1 MRKKGIFIFRKGV
14 QSESTKTRQF
24 SQNLRDSSQM
34 NAPSYDFDT
43 SLEEIISQIKGYY
56 HPRLL
61 QSDEKLVRRA
71 YEFAKKSHEGQKR
84 FSGEAYFVHPVEATK
99 ILLSIN
105 PDVETV
111 AACLLHDVIEDTS
124 ITAEEVGK
132 LFGERVQFL
141 CEGVEKVA
149 KVKLAASDLQQ
160 KKFENFQKLFI
171 AMAQDIRVIF
181 VKLADRIHNLRT
193 LEYVREE
200 KQERIAYESLE
211 IYAPVAEQMGLFGFK
226 NEIEDWSFRILE
238 PEKHARLSTE
248 FNEIRR
254 TRIKYIEQ
262 ARREILK
269 AARQEEFL
277 EKIVSISGREKNI
290 YSLYKKMKR
299 KHVDRVEDIFD
310 LLGVR
315 MVVKTKEDCYRAL
328 GIVHGHWRPIPGRFK
343 DYISV
348 PKPNGYQSLHTTV
361 LGLGQSRVPMEIQI
375 RTERMNTDADLG
387 PAAHWAY
394 KKTGSSDF
402 DSEYLSKTAWLPRK
416 LEKNRPLSAEQF
428 FEEVSQS
435 IFSARVH
442 VFTPKGDVKFL
453 PRGATSV
460 DYAYSVHTEIGDTCV
475 GSLVNGVIRPLDKVL
490 QNGDVVEIL
499 TKAGRKPNPHWL
511 SFVRSTSVRHK
522 IMAALRKD
530 GDFDMLA
537 PEKQKKQE
545 KKVSLSPK
553 REGDETKKNIS
564 TQAELIIGG
573 ETNLS
578 YRFAT
583 CCNPTSKTPLRAYKS
598 RGLQFVVHDACCDEL
613 ARLDIER
620 TFDARFLIV
629 RKMKVFAQQ
638 KVGILHRCAEI
649 FDTRDINILDINIQ
663 KIRGEGVIVH
673 FELGAVRL
681 EDMEKARL
689 AILKVYGINEVELVA

>member
-1 MRKKGIFIFRKGV
+1 MSVPF
-14 QSESTKTRQF
+14 
-24 SQNLRDSSQM
+24 
-34 NAPSYDFDT
+34 YDFDT

-61 QSDEKLVRRA
+61 QSDEKLVRKA
-71 YEFAKKSHEGQKR
+71 YAFAKKSHEGQKR
-84 FSGEAYFVHPVEATK
+84 FSGEEYFIHPVEATK

-111 AACLLHDVIEDTS
+111 IACLLHDVIEDTPV
-124 ITAEEVGK
+124 TAKEVGA

-149 KVKLAASDLQQ
+149 KVKLATSDLQQ

-193 LEYVREE
+193 LEYVREG
-200 KQERIAYESLE
+200 KRERIAYESLE

-226 NEIEDWSFRILE
+226 NEIEDWSFRVLE
-238 PEKHARLSTE
+238 PDAYARLSLE

-254 TRIKYIEQ
+254 IRIKYIEQ

-269 AARQEEFL
+269 AARQENFL
-277 EKIVSISGREKNI
+277 EEIVSVSGRKKNL

-310 LLGVR
+310 LLGIR
-315 MVVKTKEDCYRAL
+315 MVVKTKEDCYRTL
-328 GIVHGHWRPIPGRFK
+328 GIVHSHWRPIPGRFK

-348 PKPNGYQSLHTTV
+348 PKSNGYQSLHTTV
-361 LGLGQSRVPMEIQI
+361 LGLGQSRIPMEIQI
-375 RTERMNTDADLG
+375 RTEKMDTDADLG

-394 KKTGSSDF
+394 KKAGNSDF
-402 DSEYLSKTAWLPRK
+402 DAEYISKTAWLPRK
-416 LEKNRPLSAEQF
+416 LEKNKPLSAEQF

-435 IFSARVH
+435 IFSKRVH

-453 PRGATSV
+453 PRGATSI
-460 DYAYSVHTEIGDTCV
+460 DYAYSVHTEIGNTCV
-475 GSLVNGVIRPLDKVL
+475 GALVNGVIRPLDKVL

-499 TKAGRKPNPHWL
+499 TKSGRKPNPHWL
-511 SFVRSTSVRHK
+511 SFVRSNSVRHK
-522 IMAALRKD
+522 IMVSLRKN
-530 GDFDMLA
+530 GDLEVLTI
-537 PEKQKKQE
+537 EKQKKQE
-545 KKVSLSPK
+545 KKISVSPK
-553 REGDETKKNIS
+553 IETEKKEGRALEKS
-564 TQAELIIGG
+564 ELIIGG
-573 ETNLS
+573 ETDLA

-598 RGLQFVVHDACCDEL
+598 RGLQFVVHDARCDEL
-613 ARLDIER
+613 ARLDQKR
-620 TFDARFLIV
+620 MFDARFLIV
-629 RKMKVFAQQ
+629 KKMNVLAKQ
-638 KVGILHRCAEI
+638 KVGILNRCAEI
-649 FDTRDINILDINIQ
+649 FDKKDINMLDINIQ
-663 KIRGEGVIVH
+663 KIKGGGILLH

-681 EDMEKARL
+681 EDIERARL
-689 AILKVYGINEVELVA
+689 VMMKIYGITEIEILT

>member
-1 MRKKGIFIFRKGV
+1 MKKTKFILWRWDK
-14 QSESTKTRQF
+14 SWSTKTRQF
-24 SQNLRDSSQM
+24 LQNLRDSSQM

-61 QSDEKLVRRA
+61 QSDEKLVRKA
-71 YEFAKKSHEGQKR
+71 YDFAKKSHEGQKR
-84 FSGEAYFVHPVEATK
+84 FSGEEYFIHPVEATK

-111 AACLLHDVIEDTS
+111 AACLLHDVIEDTPV
-124 ITAEEVGK
+124 TAEEVGI
-132 LFGERVQFL
+132 LFGDRVRFL

-193 LEYVREE
+193 LEYVRED
-200 KQERIAYESLE
+200 KRERIAYESLE

-226 NEIEDWSFRILE
+226 NEIEDWSFRVLE

-248 FNEIRR
+248 FNEIRK

-277 EKIVSISGREKNI
+277 EEIISISGREKNL

-328 GIVHGHWRPIPGRFK
+328 GIVHGHWRPILGRFK

-348 PKPNGYQSLHTTV
+348 PKSNGYQSLHTTV

-375 RTERMNTDADLG
+375 RTEKMNTDAELG

-394 KKTGSSDF
+394 KKKGSSDF
-402 DSEYLSKTAWLPRK
+402 DAEYLSKTAWLPRK
-416 LEKNRPLSAEQF
+416 LEKNKPLSAEQF

-435 IFSARVH
+435 IFSQRVH

-460 DYAYSVHTEIGDTCV
+460 DYAYSVHTEIGDACV

-499 TKAGRKPNPHWL
+499 TKPGRKPNPHWL
-511 SFVRSTSVRHK
+511 SFVRSNSVRHK
-522 IMAALRKD
+522 IMAALRRD
-530 GDFDMLA
+530 GDFEIIA

-545 KKVSLSPK
+545 KKKIILEHS
-553 REGDETKKNIS
+553 EIEKKES
-564 TQAELIIGG
+564 TSSQAELIIGG

-583 CCNPTSKTPLRAYKS
+583 CCDPTQKTPLRAYKS
-598 RGLQFVVHDACCDEL
+598 RGLQFVVHDARCDEL
-613 ARLDIER
+613 ARLDVER
-620 TFDARFLIV
+620 MFDARFLIV
-629 RKMKVFAQQ
+629 RKMKVFARQ

-649 FDTRDINILDINIQ
+649 FDTKDINILDITLQ
-663 KIRGEGVIVH
+663 KVRGEGVVIH

-689 AILKVYGINEVELVA
+689 EILKVYGINEVDLVA

>member
-1 MRKKGIFIFRKGV
+1 MV
-14 QSESTKTRQF
+14 
-24 SQNLRDSSQM
+24 
-34 NAPSYDFDT
+34 APSYDFDT
-43 SLEEIISQIKGYY
+43 SLEEIISQIRGYY
-56 HPRLL
+56 HPRFL
-61 QSDEKLVRRA
+61 QSDEKLVRKA
-71 YEFAKKSHEGQKR
+71 YKFAREAHEGQKR
-84 FSGEAYFVHPVEATK
+84 FSGEDYFIHPVEATK

-111 AACLLHDVIEDTS
+111 AACLLHDVIEDTPV
-124 ITAEEVGK
+124 TAEEVGE
-132 LFGERVQFL
+132 LFGDRVQFL

-149 KVKLAASDLQQ
+149 KVKLATSDLQQ

-193 LEYVREE
+193 LEHVRED
-200 KQERIAYESLE
+200 KQKRIAYESLE

-226 NEIEDWSFRILE
+226 NEIEDWSFRVLE

-248 FNEIRR
+248 FNEIRK

-269 AARQEEFL
+269 AARQEAFL
-277 EKIVSISGREKNI
+277 DEIISISGREKNL
-290 YSLYKKMKR
+290 YSLYRKMKR
-299 KHVDRVEDIFD
+299 KHVDRVEEIFD

-315 MVVKTKEDCYRAL
+315 MVLKTKEDCYRAL

-361 LGLGQSRVPMEIQI
+361 LGLGQSRIPMEIQI
-375 RTERMNTDADLG
+375 RTEKMNTDAELG

-402 DSEYLSKTAWLPRK
+402 DAEYLSKTEWLPKK
-416 LEKNRPLSAEQF
+416 LEKNKPLSAEQF

-435 IFSARVH
+435 IFSERVH

-453 PRGATSV
+453 PRGATPIE
-460 DYAYSVHTEIGDTCV
+460 YAYAVHTEIGNTCV
-475 GSLVNGVIRPLDKVL
+475 GALVNGVIRPLDKVL

-499 TKAGRKPNPHWL
+499 TKPGRKPNPHWL
-511 SFVRSTSVRHK
+511 SFVRSNSVRHK
-522 IMAALRKD
+522 IMAALRKES
-530 GDFDMLA
+530 DFEIVP

-545 KKVSLSPK
+545 KKVSSNTSIPTFPKESVSP
-553 REGDETKKNIS
+553 
-564 TQAELIIGG
+564 QLELIIGG
-573 ETNLS
+573 ETNLA

-583 CCNPTSKTPLRAYKS
+583 CCEPNMKTPLRAYKS
-598 RGLQFVVHDACCDEL
+598 RGLQFVVHDARCDEL
-613 ARLDIER
+613 ARLDTER
-620 TFDARFLIV
+620 MFDARFLIV
-629 RKMKVFAQQ
+629 RKMKVFARQ

-649 FDTRDINILDINIQ
+649 FDTKDINILDITLQ
-663 KIRGEGVIVH
+663 KVRGEGVVIH

-681 EDMEKARL
+681 EDMEKAHL
-689 AILKVYGINEVELVA
+689 AILKVYGIHEVELLA